1 MRCLC
6 FLILALPVVAL
17 GETSRA
23 HMLLSLMESP
33 ESKTVLI
40 AAHRGGYGDDKE
52 QGAPENSVANVK
64 VAQDKGF
71 DVYETDIRR
80 TTDAVFVV
88 VHDDTLDRETDGSGP
103 VEALAL
109 EKVQQ
114 LKKRFRDGS
123 LSDEPVATLEELM
136 LAGKGLL
143 LFKPDLK
150 PGILEHFDEL
160 ARLITRLEMT
170 DQVFIRTS
178 WKDAGTI
185 EKLFA
190 SGTPRV
196 EVMFKVKTAA
206 QVKTAHERFS
216 PRTIQIDVAKGESL
230 SPQKRE
236 AIQTARDLGIV
247 VETHSYGDAEQWKE
261 LIEAGVRM
269 FHTAVPDKTLEYL
282 IENGW
287 REGIPQP

>member
-1 MRCLC
+1 M
-6 FLILALPVVAL
+6 
-17 GETSRA
+17 
-23 HMLLSLMESP
+23 
-33 ESKTVLI
+33 K
-40 AAHRGGYGDDKE
+40 
-52 QGAPENSVANVK
+52 
-64 VAQDKGF
+64 
-71 DVYETDIRR
+71 
-80 TTDAVFVV
+80 
-88 VHDDTLDRETDGSGP
+88 
-103 VEALAL
+103 
-109 EKVQQ
+109 Q

-123 LSDEPVATLEELM
+123 LSDEPVATLEGLL
-136 LAGKGLL
+136 LAGKGRL

-170 DQVFIRTS
+170 DQVFVRTS
-178 WKDAGTI
+178 WKDAETI

-196 EVMFKVKTAA
+196 EIMFKVKTAA
-206 QVKTAHERFS
+206 QVKAAHERFS

-236 AIQTARDLGIV
+236 AIQMARDLGIL
-247 VETHSYGDAEQWKE
+247 VETHSYGDAAQWKE

-269 FHTAVPDKTLEYL
+269 FHTAVPDKTLDYL